1 MSALQAT
8 VLSRSILS
16 FFFQKN
22 TNIYDMYQISIIRFI
37 IEYIFIVY
45 PFEIMTFDTTIRI

>member
-37 IEYIFIVY
+37 IKYVL
-45 PFEIMTFDTTIRI
+45 